1 MRLLILSLLLVLIGG
16 AVLGTL
22 INLDPGYVL
31 LAWGGTSLEMSI
43 WVLMICIGLLFVTLS
58 FSLRFLLALNLPFLA
73 LGHWQQASRTKRM
86 QAQIRQGLLA
96 LADGQNARA
105 QTKLSAIAETTDQPF
120 VVIPALAQALG
131 RQGKLN
137 EAKRLLDQFVKQFP
151 NAKQLSLLKLA
162 EIYAYQGHHKS
173 ALDSLQT
180 LHQFNPKH
188 AEANQL
194 MMDLLSRLSMWNQ
207 LIELLAEVGRFKQ
220 FDDEQLAKQQQL
232 AYRQAFNSANTKQGS
247 AAASCLDELQVLWNK
262 APKAITAD
270 APSIVDYA
278 KAMARIEG
286 DTGTRTQI
294 FIERSLAK
302 QWSDDLVLVYGHL
315 PLNDIAKSLKQAE
328 QWQEHAKNS
337 AALQLTLGRLCVGL
351 ELWGKAEDYLNA
363 SIQLQASKEAHAEM
377 ARLQYKMGQIEQAI
391 ANYRLASVF

>member
-1 MRLLILSLLLVLIGG
+1 
-16 AVLGTL
+16 
-22 INLDPGYVL
+22 
-31 LAWGGTSLEMSI
+31 MSI

-194 MMDLLSRLSMWNQ
+194 MMDLLTRLSMWNQ

>member
-105 QTKLSAIAETTDQPF
+105 QTKLSPIAETTDQPF

-194 MMDLLSRLSMWNQ
+194 MMDLLTRLSMWNQ

-302 QWSDDLVLVYGHL
+302 KWSDDLVLVYGHL

-391 ANYRLASVF
+391 VNYRLASVF